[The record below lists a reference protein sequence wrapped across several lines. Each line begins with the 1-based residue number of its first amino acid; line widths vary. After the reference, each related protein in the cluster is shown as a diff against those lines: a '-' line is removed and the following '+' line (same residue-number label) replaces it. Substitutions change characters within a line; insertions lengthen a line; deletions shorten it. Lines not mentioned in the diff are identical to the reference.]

1 MACFSAPLV
10 ESFVVKAV
18 EVHEVKKEAEQAAN
32 GSAPVTPVIPL
43 SRKLK
48 WLTYLLWGGS
58 ALLLFEH
65 IWHGEI
71 VPWFPFLTAMYD
83 PADTMEMLT
92 EIATAGVAMAVLITF
107 VWFVMCKVADAIVAR
122 PAVPARETTNG

>member
-1 MACFSAPLV
+1 MACFSAPLA
-10 ESFVVKAV
+10 ESGLVKAL
-18 EVHEVKKEAEQAAN
+18 EVHEAKKEAAAAAS
-32 GSAPVTPVIPL
+32 GETVQTPAIPL

-83 PADTMEMLT
+83 PADTAEMLM
-92 EIATAGVAMAVLITF
+92 EIATTGVAMAVLITF
-107 VWFVMCKVADAIVAR
+107 VWFVMCKAADAIVKR
-122 PAVPARETTNG
+122 PAPAEEKQHSV

>member
-1 MACFSAPLV
+1 MACFSAPLA
-10 ESFVVKAV
+10 ESVLVKAL
-18 EVHEVKKEAEQAAN
+18 EVHEAKKEAAAAAS
-32 GSAPVTPVIPL
+32 GETVQTPAIPL

-83 PADTMEMLT
+83 PADTAEMLM
-92 EIATAGVAMAVLITF
+92 EIATTGVAMAVLITF
-107 VWFVMCKVADAIVAR
+107 VWFVMCKAADAIVKR
-122 PAVPARETTNG
+122 PAPAEEKQHSV

>member
-1 MACFSAPLV
+1 MACFIAPLV
-10 ESFVVKAV
+10 ESVVVKAV
-18 EVHEVKKEAEQAAN
+18 EAHEEKKEALVPATEGAVQT
-32 GSAPVTPVIPL
+32 VPL

-65 IWHGEI
+65 VWHGEI

-83 PADTMEMLT
+83 PADTAEMLK
-92 EIATAGVAMAVLITF
+92 EIATVGVSMAVLITV
-107 VWFVMCKVADAIVAR
+107 VWFVMCKVADAIVKR
-122 PAVPARETTNG
+122 PAKTVEVTR

>member
-18 EVHEVKKEAEQAAN
+18 EVHEAKKEAAAAAS
-32 GSAPVTPVIPL
+32 GETVQTPAIPL

-83 PADTMEMLT
+83 PADTAEMLM
-92 EIATAGVAMAVLITF
+92 EIATTGVAMAVLITF
-107 VWFVMCKVADAIVAR
+107 VWFVMCKAADAIVKR
-122 PAVPARETTNG
+122 PAPAEEKQHSV

>member
-10 ESFVVKAV
+10 ESLVVKAV
-18 EVHEVKKEAEQAAN
+18 EVHEKKKETAAEASGQTLQ
-32 GSAPVTPVIPL
+32 TPAIPL

-48 WLTYLLWGGS
+48 WLTNLLWGGS

-71 VPWFPFLTAMYD
+71 VPWYPFLTAMLN
-83 PADTMEMLT
+83 PADTAEMLT
-92 EIATAGVAMAVLITF
+92 EIATVGVSMSVLITG
-107 VWFVMCKVADAIVAR
+107 VWVVMCKVADALVKR
-122 PAVPARETTNG
+122 PAEAVQDTTR